1 MEEERRAK
9 EKEVG
14 FLVSVFYFFVCLLI
28 YWVVLF
34 VAVVFVA
41 FVLFLYLSVI
51 TWVLLESNMRSVST
65 WVTSDTLL
73 IYYLCPYSTAHLSL
87 IIAIFSCASAKLKEW
102 VRYKL
107 KMFHISIS
115 EFRVVFQMKI
125 LKAKQEEDRK
135 RLEEQFKAD
144 KEAQR
149 YQMHNMMTAN
159 MDVLRKDREAI
170 LQQNQTFKEMM
181 ERMQQLMDERNDL
194 IVELQ
199 KQIIALLKR
208 PPSPPPKEGICVIS

>member
-1 MEEERRAK
+1 
-9 EKEVG
+9 
-14 FLVSVFYFFVCLLI
+14 
-28 YWVVLF
+28 
-34 VAVVFVA
+34 
-41 FVLFLYLSVI
+41 
-51 TWVLLESNMRSVST
+51 
-65 WVTSDTLL
+65 
-73 IYYLCPYSTAHLSL
+73 
-87 IIAIFSCASAKLKEW
+87 
-102 VRYKL
+102 
-107 KMFHISIS
+107 MFHISIS